1 MTDDVRVRRDR
12 SLRLVSAALATL
24 GAAALLAKIAYA
36 VADQSREGVAGPGPL
51 VLGFVALL
59 ALLAGLAAAAA
70 AAGNPAAVQLLGV
83 ALALTVALELF
94 GGSPRPRYLALVP
107 LAMATALVV
116 MARRSAPTDAG
127 VNAASTSSTTGAT
140 RAPDG
145 RTAWQTVIALVLHAV
160 VAFPYLLSGLA
171 VPIHGV
177 IFLWALWG
185 AFLVVILRLGRRHSW
200 LTLAVP
206 PVAFTAWYVVL
217 LMGGEILGWTA

>member
-1 MTDDVRVRRDR
+1 MTDDVKVRRDR
-12 SLRLVSAALATL
+12 SLRFVSAALATL
-24 GAAALLAKIAYA
+24 GAAALLAKIAYV
-36 VADQSREGVAGPGPL
+36 VAADSPDGVVGPGPL
-51 VLGFVALL
+51 VLVFVTLL

-70 AAGNPAAVQLLGV
+70 AVANPAAVQLLGV
-83 ALALTVALELF
+83 VLALTVALELF
-94 GGSPRPRYLALVP
+94 GGSPPPRYLALVP

-116 MARRSAPTDAG
+116 MGRRNAPTDAG
-127 VNAASTSSTTGAT
+127 VSAASTSSTRAT
-140 RAPDG
+140 RASDG
-145 RTAWQTVIALVLHAV
+145 RPAWQTIIALVLHAL

-185 AFLVVILRLGRRHSW
+185 AFLVVILRLGRRQAW

-206 PVAFTAWYVVL
+206 PVALAAWYVVL